1 MGTNRKGFPS
11 SRGKLYHSK
20 PICQY
25 KGVPPPF
32 PLRLHGRLPP
42 GENFFIELE
51 MHDPHQTGRSRRR
64 GNLSIGL
71 GIVLGGGIGFL
82 TGAAAAAW
90 TGQVRWIGAGL
101 VFGIVDGLIFGAV
114 RAGKLRKGKGNL

>member
-20 PICQY
+20 SICQY
-25 KGVPPPF
+25 KGVPSLP
-32 PLRLHGRLPP
+32 RRRHGRLSPD
-42 GENFFIELE
+42 ENFFIELK
-51 MHDPHQTGRSRRR
+51 MPDPDQTGRTRKQ

-71 GIVLGGGIGFL
+71 GIVLGAGIGFL
-82 TGAAAAAW
+82 LGGGAAAW

-101 VFGIVDGLIFGAV
+101 VFGTVNGLILGAV
-114 RAGKLRKGKGNL
+114 HAGKLRNGKGDH

>member
-20 PICQY
+20 PIFQY
-25 KGVPPPF
+25 KGVPSLPR
-32 PLRLHGRLPP
+32 RLHGRLSPD
-42 GENFFIELE
+42 ENFFIELE
-51 MHDPHQTGRSRRR
+51 MPDPHQTGRTRRR

-71 GIVLGGGIGFL
+71 GIVLGTGIGFL
-82 TGAAAAAW
+82 LGAAVAAW

-101 VFGIVDGLIFGAV
+101 VFGTVDGLIFGAV
-114 RAGKLRKGKGNL
+114 RAGKLRNGKGGL